1 MAEAAHKKVTISL
14 QEELVAYADDVAREL
29 GTTRSAV
36 IADLLAE
43 RRAREREALAG
54 EGYRFYADEA
64 SEFDLASGAAV
75 AESWND
81 DRPSR

>member
-14 QEELVAYADDVAREL
+14 QEELVAYADGLARER
-29 GTTRSAV
+29 GMTRSGV

-43 RRAREREALAG
+43 RRAREREVLAG

-75 AESWND
+75 AEAWND
-81 DRPSR
+81 ERPSR